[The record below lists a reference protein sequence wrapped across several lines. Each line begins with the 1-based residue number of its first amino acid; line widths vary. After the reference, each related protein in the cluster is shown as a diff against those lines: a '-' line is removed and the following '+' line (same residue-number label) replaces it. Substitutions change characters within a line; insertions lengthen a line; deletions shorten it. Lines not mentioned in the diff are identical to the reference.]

1 MRTAHIYCAHLC
13 HDLIDAAAQIISAA
27 ARPNPWDTDREWTK
41 EQHSKGRKILQHLF
55 RSNAVQQ
62 HFYRWCYSM
71 LFRWMLCR
79 DWMNISSIIVWDL
92 WYYIVLEVHWQD
104 SKSNWMNQ
112 WYSLHRTPR
121 AHYGILCGV
130 AHGPSTNTVGRQ
142 HLRLS
147 SAAPLTW
154 SSGRSC
160 SRCAVHGIFCCT
172 IA

>member
-1 MRTAHIYCAHLC
+1 
-13 HDLIDAAAQIISAA
+13 
-27 ARPNPWDTDREWTK
+27 
-41 EQHSKGRKILQHLF
+41 
-55 RSNAVQQ
+55 
-62 HFYRWCYSM
+62 M
-71 LFRWMLCR
+71 LFRWMFCR

-142 HLRLS
+142 HLRFEL
-147 SAAPLTW
+147 
-154 SSGRSC
+154 
-160 SRCAVHGIFCCT
+160 RCALDMILRKELQPLRCAWHFLLHDSLGRLILGSSMLVPWWCGEGLGEAIRVFQESARQIPWPHASYICVYKNFLYMESF
-172 IA
+172 